1 MSNSKLI
8 SYTKLSPNRTKPRN
22 HAIDTITIHCM
33 AGNAT
38 VEGCGDWFAKEST
51 QASSNYGVGTD
62 GRIALY
68 VDECDRSWCSS
79 NAANDHRAVTIEV
92 ANDGGAPDW
101 HVSDK
106 ALNAL
111 IELCADIC
119 MRNNMPKLLWR
130 GDKSLVGQIDKQN
143 MTVHRWFAA
152 KSCPGD
158 YLYNLHGKIADEVNK
173 RLGAANPPPTAPPTA
188 KTPIM
193 GKAACTAAQLDAFTK
208 MNNPNA
214 PEYGAIFIE
223 EGNAEGVRGDI
234 SFCQSCLE
242 TGFFKFGGDVSA
254 SQNNFAGIGT
264 VGGGVKG
271 ASFATAREGIRAQIQ
286 HLKAY
291 ASKDALVNP
300 CADPRFNLVTRG
312 IAPNWEDL
320 NGRWAVPGTDY
331 GQKILK
337 VWESTKAVTVT
348 PSAPTTPPVAEF
360 KPYLVKVTASVINIR
375 KGAGT
380 NFAVVGTIRDQ
391 GTYTIVG
398 EAKGQGASLWGKLK
412 SGAGWISLDF
422 CQKQ

>member
-8 SYTKLSPNRTKPRN
+8 SFTKLSPNRTKPRN

-38 VEGCGDWFAKEST
+38 IEGCGDWFAKEST

-68 VDECDRSWCSS
+68 VEENDRSWCSS

-92 ANDGGAPDW
+92 ANDGGTPDW

-119 MRNNMPKLLWR
+119 KRNNIPKLLWR
-130 GDKSLVGQIDKQN
+130 ADKSLIGQVDKQN

-152 KSCPGD
+152 KACPGD

-173 RLGAANPPPTAPPTA
+173 RLGAANPPPTA

-193 GKAACTAAQLDAFTK
+193 GKSECTAEQLNAYVK
-208 MNNPNA
+208 KNNPNA

-223 EGNAEGVRGDI
+223 EGDAEGVRGDAA
-234 SFCQSCLE
+234 FCQSCLE

-254 SQNNFAGIGT
+254 SQNNFCGLGAT
-264 VGGGVKG
+264 GGGTKG
-271 ASFATAREGIRAQIQ
+271 ASFATAREGVRAQIQ

-291 ASKDALVNP
+291 ASKDSLVNA
-300 CADPRFNLVTRG
+300 CIDPRFKLVTRG

-337 VWESTKAVTVT
+337 LWESAKAVT

-360 KPYLVKVTASVINIR
+360 KPYLVKVTASVLNIR

-380 NFAVVGTIRDQ
+380 NFAVVGAIRDQ
-391 GTYTIVG
+391 GTYTIIG

-412 SGAGWISLDF
+412 SGAGWISLDYA
-422 CQKQ
+422 KKK